1 MKKRD
6 QCTYK
11 EQFESGVRAGVG
23 HASNRGH
30 SQARL
35 AFATNEHEASLG
47 WARVLVHDW
56 IVQQYC
62 ISSVV
67 IVVDL
72 HKGVGEVVGSERQQP
87 RPLRAPS
94 A

>member
-6 QCTYK
+6 HVPIRT
-11 EQFESGVRAGVG
+11 VRKWSKGLGVG

-56 IVQQYC
+56 SVQQYC

-87 RPLRAPS
+87 QPLRARS